1 MRMVVGIMVLG
12 QLLTRLLLAAHAG
25 DRLAAARR
33 ILRDVPLIDGHN
45 DLPWNIR
52 KFLKNQLRDFRFD
65 DLRETHPWSRSAWS
79 HTDLRRLREGMVAA
93 QFWSAYVPCSS
104 QHLDSVQL
112 ALEQIDL
119 IRRLVNKHPQSMVLV
134 SSADGIERAHK
145 DGRLASLIG
154 VEGGH
159 AVGASLAVL
168 RMLYEL
174 GARYLTLTHT
184 CNTPW
189 ADCSTADEPGQVP
202 HIGGLSNFGKN
213 IVLEMNRLG
222 MMVDLSHVSVPT
234 MLDAMEASRAPV
246 IFSHSSAHALCN
258 SSRNVPDHALRL
270 LAQTGG
276 IVMVSFYPH
285 FISCGEKS
293 TLQDVA
299 AHINHIRKIAG
310 VDHVGIGAGYDGI
323 NLERLPVK
331 LKESFN
337 NCPTSCQL
345 PTVRTPAGLEDVSK
359 YPELFAELLARGWS
373 EKDIRKLAGLN
384 LIRVFK
390 AVEEVRDRMTE
401 EGMEPLEEEIPK
413 EDIIGRDYCRYN
425 IKRVDS
431 TP

>member
-1 MRMVVGIMVLG
+1 MFPSRKFRTG
-12 QLLTRLLLAAHAG
+12 QKTDGGAHTKG
-25 DRLAAARR
+25 TSKFGQKHAR
-33 ILRDVPLIDGHN
+33 HN

-52 KFLKNQLRDFRFD
+52 KFLKNQLREFRFD
-65 DLRETHPWSRSAWS
+65 DLSDIHPWSRSAWS
-79 HTDLRRLREGMVAA
+79 HTDLKRLRQGMVAA

-119 IRRLVNKHPQSMVLV
+119 IRRLVNKHADSMVLV
-134 SSADGIERAHK
+134 TTAEGIERAHK
-145 DGRLASLIG
+145 EARLASLIG

-202 HIGGLSNFGKN
+202 QIGGLSNFGKSV
-213 IVLEMNRLG
+213 VLEMNRLG

-234 MLDAMEASRAPV
+234 MLAAMTTSRAPV

-293 TLQDVA
+293 TLEDVA
-299 AHINHIRKIAG
+299 AHINHVRKIAG

-323 NLERLPVK
+323 NLT
-331 LKESFN
+331 
-337 NCPTSCQL
+337 PT
-345 PTVRTPAGLEDVSK
+345 GLEDVSK
-359 YPELFAELLARGWS
+359 YPELFAELLAHGWS
-373 EKDIRKLAGLN
+373 EKDIQKLAGLN

-390 AVEEVRDRMTE
+390 AVEQVNYSLVVEKKG
-401 EGMEPLEEEIPK
+401 EG
-413 EDIIGRDYCRYN
+413 DHFSSH
-425 IKRVDS
+425 S
-431 TP
+431 TSRIT